1 MQQIK
6 DFLSKVTVVD
16 TETTGIDFDES
27 EIIELATGRYNDLQ
41 NDDLN
46 VFSVLIK
53 PIHDIPPEASS
64 VNYISNRMVANQ
76 PIFDEML
83 EVFDEMFKFND
94 THFMVAHNAE
104 FDRRMIETAY
114 GRVFASDRFKPF
126 DEERRWICTLR
137 LAKVILSD
145 ENIKHNLGYLRYYL
159 DLDVP
164 DDMVAHRADTDVITC
179 GKLLEKLI
187 ELAVEKDL
195 LNLDED
201 LEEQLLSLCWNPIKI
216 KFWPFGK
223 HKGKALKEIP
233 TDYYMWAI
241 EKMDCLNEENSNYDN
256 DLATSVGKIL
266 ESRL

>member
-1 MQQIK
+1 MQKIK
-6 DFLSKVTVVD
+6 EFLKTVTVVD
-16 TETTGIDFDES
+16 TETTGIDFDDS
-27 EIIELATGRYNDLQ
+27 EIIELATGQY

-46 VFSVLIK
+46 VLSVLVK
-53 PIHDIPPEASS
+53 PIHGIPPEASS

-76 PIFDEML
+76 PIFDDML
-83 EVFDEMFKFND
+83 EVFDEMFDFKN
-94 THFMVAHNAE
+94 THLMVAHNAE
-104 FDRRMIETAY
+104 FDRKMIEAAY
-114 GRVFASDRFKPF
+114 GRVFAFDRFKPF
-126 DEERRWICTLR
+126 DEKRQWLCTLR

-145 ENIKHNLGYLRYYL
+145 ENIKYNLGYLRYYL

-164 DDMVAHRADTDVITC
+164 DDFIAHRADTDVVTC
-179 GKLLEKLI
+179 GKLFEKLL

-201 LEEQLLSLCWNPIKI
+201 LEEQLLSLCWNPITI

-223 HKGKALKEIP
+223 HKGKALEEIP

-241 EKMDCLNEENSNYDN
+241 EKMDCLNSKNSKYDV
-256 DLATSVGKIL
+256 DLVTSVEKIL